1 MLVVFACQSK
11 RRILC
16 ARELQKSIK
25 ESSHKLIADSIERM
39 GLSDQFDVGESFIRH
54 KYNGSDFIFKGL
66 RHNPDEIKSTEGIN
80 IAWVEEAHKITKESL
95 DLLIPT
101 VRQENSELWF
111 TFNPDDELDE
121 IYQMFIMRE
130 PPPNSIVVNINWD
143 DNPWFPKVLDQ
154 ERLFMQSTDETAY
167 NHVWNGK
174 CKLVKEGSFYGEQIK
189 RAREEGR
196 VTSVPYDANIG
207 VCTWWDLGVRDATVI
222 WFTQAV
228 GREIR
233 VIDCY
238 KGNDVGLP
246 HYANVLN
253 SKGYSYE
260 SHHAPHDIAVREI
273 GTGKSRIEIAKSL
286 GINFKIVPNLPVK
299 DGIAAVSGILSRCY
313 FDKTKCAEGV
323 ESLRQY
329 RREWDDKRKVYKPV
343 PYHDEHS
350 DFADAFRYMAIG
362 FKDKKAVTTKAFKAN
377 TSWQL

>member
-39 GLSDQFDVGESFIRH
+39 GMSDQFDVGESFIRH

-196 VTSVPYDANIG
+196 ITSVPYDANIG
-207 VCTWWDLGVRDATVI
+207 VSTWWDLGVRDATVI

-238 KGNDVGLP
+238 KSNDVGLP

-260 SHHAPHDIAVREI
+260 SHNAPHDIAVREI

-329 RREWDDKRKVYKPV
+329 RREWDDKRKVYKPT

-362 FKDKKAVTTKAFKAN
+362 FKDKKVATNKGYRASI
-377 TSWQL
+377 SWQL